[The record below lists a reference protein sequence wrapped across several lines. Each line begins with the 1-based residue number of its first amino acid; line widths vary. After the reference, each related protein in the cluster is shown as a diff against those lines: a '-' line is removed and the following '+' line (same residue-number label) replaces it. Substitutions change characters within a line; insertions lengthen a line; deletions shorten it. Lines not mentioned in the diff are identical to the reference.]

1 MHKIDYV
8 IIVIDVIV
16 AMLTALGS
24 PFGAPFFVL
33 SSTIGLI
40 DGARHKAITA
50 AIVNSIFLALNVY
63 FTVKNL
69 ILPLF

>member
-1 MHKIDYV
+1 MHKIDQV
-8 IIVIDVIV
+8 IIVIDVIA

-24 PFGAPFFVL
+24 PFGAPVFVL
-33 SSTIGLI
+33 SSIIGLI
-40 DGARHKAITA
+40 DGTRHKAITA

-69 ILPLF
+69 IIPLF

>member
-24 PFGAPFFVL
+24 PFGARFL
-33 SSTIGLI
+33 SYRQQL
-40 DGARHKAITA
+40 
-50 AIVNSIFLALNVY
+50 V
-63 FTVKNL
+63 
-69 ILPLF
+69 

>member
-8 IIVIDVIV
+8 IIVIDVIA

-24 PFGAPFFVL
+24 PF
-33 SSTIGLI
+33 

-69 ILPLF
+69 IIPLF